1 MTDNLD
7 DFTLAFLEAALWS
20 SIDDGGEPLDNEHSI
35 ADIDPGSLAR
45 LAEECKRFRASADMA
60 SRACRETIR
69 AQPIG
74 GATVAPS
81 SKARALISGLRGADM
96 ARGFGMVTGRNHTPR
111 LSMRCQSS
119 SATWICTLP
128 MMLRFTPEA

>member
-45 LAEECKRFRASADMA
+45 QASPDRIPARSCWKRRGDH
-60 SRACRETIR
+60 
-69 AQPIG
+69 
-74 GATVAPS
+74 
-81 SKARALISGLRGADM
+81 GLG
-96 ARGFGMVTGRNHTPR
+96 
-111 LSMRCQSS
+111 
-119 SATWICTLP
+119 
-128 MMLRFTPEA
+128 

>member
-45 LAEECKRFRASADMA
+45 LAEECKRFQASPAWQAALAGDDPRTAHQRGYGCTRA
-60 SRACRETIR
+60 
-69 AQPIG
+69 
-74 GATVAPS
+74 
-81 SKARALISGLRGADM
+81 KRG
-96 ARGFGMVTGRNHTPR
+96 R
-111 LSMRCQSS
+111 
-119 SATWICTLP
+119 
-128 MMLRFTPEA
+128 